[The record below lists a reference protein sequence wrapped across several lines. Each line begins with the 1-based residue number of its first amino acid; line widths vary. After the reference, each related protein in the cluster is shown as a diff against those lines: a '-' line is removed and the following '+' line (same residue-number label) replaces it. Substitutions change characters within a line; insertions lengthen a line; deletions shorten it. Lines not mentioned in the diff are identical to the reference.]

1 MIASPSHGTRKRV
14 GDAITRETPRV
25 APRDP
30 KGHKPSADGRRGLLA
45 GFARIGTQGLLR
57 GAGTLGLCVV
67 VASACVLHLAFHR
80 SGAIAIGRSE
90 ELESLWNDHEMA
102 VTALDF
108 AAKRSPQEPMMRLLE
123 AREFRAMGKPREAL
137 RAIEAAMAW
146 DPTNPMLVNEKGVL
160 EYQLGRFAEA
170 EREFVGVL
178 RLVEGASAVRMAIAV
193 NGRRRSG
200 GGAAAT

>member
-1 MIASPSHGTRKRV
+1 
-14 GDAITRETPRV
+14 
-25 APRDP
+25 
-30 KGHKPSADGRRGLLA
+30 
-45 GFARIGTQGLLR
+45 
-57 GAGTLGLCVV
+57 
-67 VASACVLHLAFHR
+67 
-80 SGAIAIGRSE
+80 
-90 ELESLWNDHEMA
+90 MA

-123 AREFRAMGKPREAL
+123 AREFRAMGKLREAL

-193 NGRRRSG
+193 NDRRRSG

>member
-1 MIASPSHGTRKRV
+1 
-14 GDAITRETPRV
+14 
-25 APRDP
+25 
-30 KGHKPSADGRRGLLA
+30 
-45 GFARIGTQGLLR
+45 
-57 GAGTLGLCVV
+57 
-67 VASACVLHLAFHR
+67 
-80 SGAIAIGRSE
+80 
-90 ELESLWNDHEMA
+90 
-102 VTALDF
+102 
-108 AAKRSPQEPMMRLLE
+108 MRLLE

-193 NGRRRSG
+193 NDRRRSVSARGTVG
-200 GGAAAT
+200 GGAAHAEAGGDAGRRGGGWIGGRE

>member
-1 MIASPSHGTRKRV
+1 MTV
-14 GDAITRETPRV
+14 
-25 APRDP
+25 
-30 KGHKPSADGRRGLLA
+30 
-45 GFARIGTQGLLR
+45 
-57 GAGTLGLCVV
+57 
-67 VASACVLHLAFHR
+67 
-80 SGAIAIGRSE
+80 
-90 ELESLWNDHEMA
+90 M
-102 VTALDF
+102 ALDF

>member
-1 MIASPSHGTRKRV
+1 
-14 GDAITRETPRV
+14 
-25 APRDP
+25 
-30 KGHKPSADGRRGLLA
+30 
-45 GFARIGTQGLLR
+45 
-57 GAGTLGLCVV
+57 
-67 VASACVLHLAFHR
+67 
-80 SGAIAIGRSE
+80 
-90 ELESLWNDHEMA
+90 
-102 VTALDF
+102 
-108 AAKRSPQEPMMRLLE
+108 MRLLE

-193 NGRRRSG
+193 NGRRRSCG
-200 GGAAAT
+200 YLNLAQAYRREGRLEAAQRMLKQVEMLGGAEAVGLEGESDDRDRRPSSRPEACFCTCRDASRRRVRSTSARWRRMERIGRRRCCWRWR

>member
-1 MIASPSHGTRKRV
+1 
-14 GDAITRETPRV
+14 
-25 APRDP
+25 
-30 KGHKPSADGRRGLLA
+30 
-45 GFARIGTQGLLR
+45 
-57 GAGTLGLCVV
+57 
-67 VASACVLHLAFHR
+67 
-80 SGAIAIGRSE
+80 
-90 ELESLWNDHEMA
+90 
-102 VTALDF
+102 
-108 AAKRSPQEPMMRLLE
+108 MRLLE
-123 AREFRAMGKPREAL
+123 AQEFRAMGKPREAL

-193 NGRRRSG
+193 NDRRRSG

>member
-1 MIASPSHGTRKRV
+1 
-14 GDAITRETPRV
+14 
-25 APRDP
+25 
-30 KGHKPSADGRRGLLA
+30 
-45 GFARIGTQGLLR
+45 
-57 GAGTLGLCVV
+57 
-67 VASACVLHLAFHR
+67 
-80 SGAIAIGRSE
+80 
-90 ELESLWNDHEMA
+90 
-102 VTALDF
+102 
-108 AAKRSPQEPMMRLLE
+108 MRLLE

-178 RLVEGASAVRMAIAV
+178 RLVEGASARMAIAV
-193 NGRRRSG
+193 NDRRRSG